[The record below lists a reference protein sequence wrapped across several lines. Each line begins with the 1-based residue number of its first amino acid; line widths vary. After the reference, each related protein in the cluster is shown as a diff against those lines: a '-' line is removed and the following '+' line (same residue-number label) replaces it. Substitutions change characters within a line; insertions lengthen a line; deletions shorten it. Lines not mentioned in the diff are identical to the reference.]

1 MALASRLTPNHAPG
15 RLPDSENQSR
25 SVLTGL
31 SMSRTADF
39 LSDQGLR
46 IDGRKPQEIRS
57 TTCRLGVFE
66 QADGSAYMEMGNTRV
81 LAAVYGPHEVRGGGK
96 SRSNHEKAI
105 INCQYSMA
113 TFSTSE
119 RKRRPRGDYRSLEI
133 TNSMK
138 QVFETAILVHL
149 YPHSQID
156 IFVEVLQSDGSN
168 YSACVNAASLALV
181 HAGIALKDIVSA
193 STAGIMNETAI
204 LDVNHSEEGLSSCPV
219 MTVAILPQT
228 KQVLSLES
236 SGRLNMDSLEYL
248 MEAAN
253 KGCMD
258 IYQELKSAVVAY
270 SSRATE

>member
-1 MALASRLTPNHAPG
+1 M
-15 RLPDSENQSR
+15 SR
-25 SVLTGL
+25 SV
-31 SMSRTADF
+31 DY
-39 LSDQGLR
+39 LSDEGLR
-46 IDGRKPQEIRS
+46 IDGRRPEEIRR
-57 TTCRLGVFE
+57 TICRLGIFE
-66 QADGSAYMEMGNTRV
+66 QADGSAYIELGNTRV

-96 SRSNHEKAI
+96 TRANHERAL

-149 YPHSQID
+149 LPYTQID

-181 HAGIALKDIVSA
+181 HAGIPLKDIVCA
-193 STAGIMNETAI
+193 STAGIINETAI
-204 LDVNHSEEGLSSCPV
+204 LDVNHAEEGLSSCPV
-219 MTVAILPQT
+219 MTIAILPET
-228 KQVLSLES
+228 KQVLSLEN
-236 SGRLNMDSLEYL
+236 SGRLNLDSLDKL
-248 MEAAN
+248 MESAI

-258 IYQELKSAVVAY
+258 VHKELKSAVISY
-270 SSRATE
+270 SSRASE